1 MNNIIGIM
9 ISVGYVFVI
18 IGVLYF
24 IREKTNIAL
33 MYRRKI
39 IHISIANWWIIAM
52 IFFDNVIYASI
63 IPLILLILNYAS
75 TKIKILEEVD
85 EVGTSYGT
93 IYYPLSMLILVILFF
108 GFIKAPYIG
117 LVGAMIMGY
126 GDGFA
131 GLVGQLFGKYKHSF
145 HKTWIGSMV
154 MFGISFIITLTVAFI
169 YQTPNMLFSAVL
181 VALLAT
187 LLEAV
192 GDKGIDNLTVP
203 IASSCLFFLI
213 QLLS

>member
-1 MNNIIGIM
+1 M
-9 ISVGYVFVI
+9 
-18 IGVLYF
+18 YF
-24 IREKTNIAL
+24 IRQKTNIAL
-33 MYRRKI
+33 IYRRKI
-39 IHISIANWWIIAM
+39 IHVAIANWWIIAM
-52 IFFDNVIYASI
+52 IFFDNAVYASI
-63 IPLILLILNYAS
+63 IPLILFILNYAS
-75 TKIKILEEVD
+75 TKIKILEEID

-131 GLVGQLFGKYKHSF
+131 GIVGQLFGKYKHGF
-145 HKTWIGSMV
+145 HKTWIGSSV
-154 MFGISFIITLTVAFI
+154 MFLISFGVTLLVGLI
-169 YQTPNMLFSAVL
+169 YQTPNVWLSGVL

-187 LLEAV
+187 LLEAI
-192 GDKGIDNLTVP
+192 GEKGIDNLTVP